1 MNLRQIEVFRA
12 VMLAGTVSGAAKVL
26 NVSQPGISRMLG
38 AIEQR
43 LGLRLFDRVR
53 GRLRPTP
60 EAEALYAQVQRVHGE
75 VQRVATL
82 ASDLRHGRH
91 LSLRI
96 LGSPSLM
103 LESIPKALTALRERF
118 DLATFQL
125 ATMSAAEMTRA
136 LLCQEADI
144 AVSANPLI
152 SALPDSALEARVL
165 GSWTLV
171 CVFPGDHPFA
181 RSTAPIESAQI
192 LEQPLVG
199 FPAQT
204 PQGQFVDQESRK
216 LGLAPRQTV
225 EVRSSLNACA
235 LVLQGAGVAVIDD
248 LTARA
253 YVSRDLQFRPIPG
266 APHIDIMASTPP
278 QVTPSALVEPF
289 IEELADV
296 LGPA

>member
-1 MNLRQIEVFRA
+1 
-12 VMLAGTVSGAAKVL
+12 
-26 NVSQPGISRMLG
+26 
-38 AIEQR
+38 
-43 LGLRLFDRVR
+43 
-53 GRLRPTP
+53 
-60 EAEALYAQVQRVHGE
+60 
-75 VQRVATL
+75 
-82 ASDLRHGRH
+82 
-91 LSLRI
+91 
-96 LGSPSLM
+96 
-103 LESIPKALTALRERF
+103 
-118 DLATFQL
+118 
-125 ATMSAAEMTRA
+125 MSAAQMTRA
-136 LLCQEADI
+136 LLRQEADI

-181 RSTAPIESAQI
+181 RSTAPIESTQI

-266 APHIDIMASTPP
+266 APHIDIMASTPA

-296 LGPA
+296 LGPAR